1 MHRLRASLCLL
12 PLLLSVSC
20 AGVHTL
26 ADATL
31 TLRTKGG
38 SELGVSTDYGIV
50 FLGHTAVAGP
60 VEVTAWFGDGPDI
73 EKTVIEPVTGHVIYT
88 AETEI
93 TLPHVPMTFD
103 DPKPGSEVLLIGRNN
118 RELWQVYVKVE
129 QDPHVIGIITSV
141 PHQLRNA
148 EDQIGTGVYVVPDGD
163 ERRRMLVGLVS
174 GRVKIESTG
183 AEYLTIVGPTE
194 LWRLVSHRREPRDLK
209 RWVYREDIL

>member
-1 MHRLRASLCLL
+1 MHRLRASLCLV
-12 PLLLSVSC
+12 PLLFSSAC

-50 FLGHTAVAGP
+50 FLGHTATAGP

-73 EKTVIEPVTGHVIYT
+73 EKTVIEPIGHGTLFT

-93 TLPHVPMTFD
+93 KLPRIPLTFD
-103 DPKPGSEVLLIGRNN
+103 DPKPGSEVLLIGRKSG
-118 RELWQVYVKVE
+118 ELWQQTVKIE
-129 QDPHVIGIITSV
+129 SDPHVIGLITKV
-141 PHQLRNA
+141 PSQLRDA

-174 GRVKIESTG
+174 GRVRIESTG

>member
-1 MHRLRASLCLL
+1 MHRLRASLFLL
-12 PLLLSVSC
+12 PLLLSASC

-31 TLRTKGG
+31 ALRTKGG

-50 FLGHTAVAGP
+50 FLGHTAAAGP
-60 VEVTAWFGDGPDI
+60 LEVTAWFGDGPDI
-73 EKTVIEPVTGHVIYT
+73 EKTVIEPVGHGIFT

-93 TLPHVPMTFD
+93 QLPRVPLTFE
-103 DPKPGSEVLLIGRNN
+103 DPKPGSEVLLIGRKNG
-118 RELWQVYVKVE
+118 ELWKQTVE
-129 QDPHVIGIITSV
+129 IETDPHVIGIITKV
-141 PHQLRNA
+141 PSQLRDA

-163 ERRRMLVGLVS
+163 ERKRMLVGLVS

-183 AEYLTIVGPTE
+183 AEYLTIVGPTD
-194 LWRLVSHRREPRDLK
+194 LWRLVSHRRAPRDLK